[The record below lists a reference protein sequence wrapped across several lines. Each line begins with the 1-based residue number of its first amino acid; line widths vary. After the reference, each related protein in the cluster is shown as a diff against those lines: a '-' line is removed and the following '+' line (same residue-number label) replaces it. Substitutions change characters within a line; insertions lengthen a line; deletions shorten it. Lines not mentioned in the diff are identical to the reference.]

1 MFCKGYFA
9 VALLLL
15 IGCHQLATQVDETQG
30 EAVSSSAP
38 ADSRNVKPAVKLPTV
53 KLTPESYIEWMSDP
67 ENQIA
72 SAGTYGDITYEF
84 IYRPAE
90 LIALQRAEGDS
101 SFRKNYEVE
110 KVALSGYQYYVLTA
124 RTPSGENIISYK
136 SSSAQEK
143 QTRSD
148 YYSFAM
154 QKDIKLVDG
163 TDTLKCI
170 MFHHEN
176 AYGVLPY
183 TNFLLGFPLLD
194 NTSTNK
200 NHQQKVLVFSD
211 RVMGVQSAS
220 LTLREEDFDRI
231 PQLVIN

>member
-1 MFCKGYFA
+1 MFCKSYFA

-15 IGCHQLATQVDETQG
+15 SGCHQLATQVDETQG
-30 EAVSSSAP
+30 EAVSSP
-38 ADSRNVKPAVKLPTV
+38 AGAGNVKPAVKLPPV
-53 KLTPESYIEWMSDP
+53 KLTLESYIEWMSDP
-67 ENQIA
+67 ENRIA
-72 SAGTYGDITYEF
+72 SAATYGDITYEL

-110 KVALSGYQYYVLTA
+110 KAALAGYQYYVLTA
-124 RTPSGENIISYK
+124 KTSSGENIISYK

-143 QTRSD
+143 QTRSN

-154 QKDIKLVDG
+154 QKDIRLVDG

-183 TNFLLGFPLLD
+183 TNFLLGFPLLE
-194 NTSTNK
+194 NTSANK
-200 NHQQKVLVFSD
+200 NQRKVLVFSD

-220 LTLREEDFDRI
+220 LALREEDFDRI